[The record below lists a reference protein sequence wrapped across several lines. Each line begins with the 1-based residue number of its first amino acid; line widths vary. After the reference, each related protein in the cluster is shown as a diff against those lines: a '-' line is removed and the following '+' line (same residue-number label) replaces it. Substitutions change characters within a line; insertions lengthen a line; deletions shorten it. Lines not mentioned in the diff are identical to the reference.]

1 MCGHVIDVRIEDL
14 AFYSGEAIAWPVTAV
29 LGATTP
35 LLRRLE
41 RAGGAALAERVRV
54 QRPLP
59 VGAAVVTGAGDLG
72 VELLI
77 HAVIASDEERISA
90 DTVGRALTSAL
101 QRAVDFQIGELAL
114 APFGI
119 GAGNLE
125 VDDSAALMAAVIAR
139 HLQRSSFP
147 RGIVVI
153 VENETEATAWRA
165 ALAHGVR

>member
-1 MCGHVIDVRIEDL
+1 VIDVRIDDL
-14 AFYSGEAIAWPVTAV
+14 VFYSGEAIAWPVTAV

-35 LLRRLE
+35 LLRRVE
-41 RAGGAALAERVRV
+41 RAGGEALAERVRL

-77 HAVIASDEERISA
+77 HAVIVSDEERVTA
-90 DTVGRALTSAL
+90 DTLRRALTSAL
-101 QRAVDFQIGELAL
+101 QRAVDFQIGELAV

-119 GAGNLE
+119 GAGNLAVE
-125 VDDSAALMAAVIAR
+125 DSAELMAEVMAR
-139 HLQRSSFP
+139 HIRRAAYP

-153 VENETEATAWRA
+153 VENETEAAAWRA
-165 ALAHGVR
+165 ALARAER